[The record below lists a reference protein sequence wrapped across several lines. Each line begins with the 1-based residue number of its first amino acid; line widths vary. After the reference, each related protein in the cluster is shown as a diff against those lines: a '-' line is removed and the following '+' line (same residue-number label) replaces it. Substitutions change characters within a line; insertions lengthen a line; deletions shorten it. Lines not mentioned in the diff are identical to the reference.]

1 MTTPVDKEKIEF
13 DFTVASTTISQLEE
27 LLHPE
32 ALESERER
40 DLVHHVVER
49 SLEII
54 QDQFYLI
61 PKVILE
67 DDKLVT
73 RAVPAEAITEPLYE
87 LWNSVSI

>member
-1 MTTPVDKEKIEF
+1 MTVDKEKIEF
-13 DFTVASTTISQLEE
+13 DFTVASTTISRLEE
-27 LLHPE
+27 LLRPE
-32 ALESERER
+32 ALESER

>member
-1 MTTPVDKEKIEF
+1 MTVDKEKIEF

-27 LLHPE
+27 LLRPE
-32 ALESERER
+32 ALESER

-87 LWNSVSI
+87 LWNSVSN

>member
-1 MTTPVDKEKIEF
+1 MTIPVDKEKIEF
-13 DFTVASTTISQLEE
+13 DFTVASTTISQLDE
-27 LLHPE
+27 LVQPE
-32 ALESERER
+32 ALESER
-40 DLVHHVVER
+40 DLVRHVVER

-73 RAVPAEAITEPLYE
+73 RAIPAEAITEPLYE
-87 LWNSVSI
+87 LWNSVSN